1 MASRNVRQRLSDSI
15 RNYVAKTVFTYTQT
29 MGLKERQEIEGLT
42 EKVISRL
49 EKDMSMDEHT
59 AAKRLEPTLPGMEHL
74 VAPIIP
80 QPPSRDRIETIV
92 NELLAEK
99 AGARHPLEKPAVELS
114 QPVISEPA
122 IKPPQAVELSQSV
135 MSTPAIKPVPVGEL
149 SPQVISKPV
158 IKSAP
163 AVELPPVELSLSE
176 NALVVL
182 EKRYLQKDSRGNV
195 IETPMDL
202 FRRVSKHVAS
212 AELIFDKQADAGT
225 WEERFFRL
233 MTSLDFLPNSP
244 TLMNAGREL
253 GQLSACFVLPIED
266 SMESIFD
273 AVKYTA
279 LIHKSGGGTGFSFS
293 RLRPKKDRVGSTG
306 GVASGPVSFMRAF
319 DVATDVIKQG
329 GMRRGANMGILNID
343 HPDILEFIS
352 SKEDPKAFTN
362 FNISV
367 AITDAFMQAIEQGAD
382 YGLVNPHN
390 REVEGKLNARQV
402 FDKIVD
408 MAWRTGDPGMIFI
421 DRINQFN
428 STPNLGNIESTN
440 PCGEQPLLPYESCNL
455 GSVNLSHMVKQ
466 SGGTSEIDYDRLR
479 DTVKLAIRFLD
490 DVIEVNQFPL
500 PQIAE
505 MTRKTRKVGLGVMG
519 FADMLIQLQ
528 VAYNSDKALEVA
540 EKVMRFVSI
549 EAMAESV
556 ELGRSRGLFP
566 AFGGSAYDNENGPR
580 VRNANRTTIAP
591 TGTLSIIAGC
601 SSGIEPIFA
610 LSYFRHILDGEK
622 LVEVNPY
629 FEKVAK
635 EQNFFS
641 PEMMKKLAEG
651 DKLDT
656 IQEAPDG
663 IKAVFVTSHDISP
676 EWHIKIQSAFQQF
689 TDSAVSKTV
698 NMPHEATVE
707 DVKNAYILAFKAG
720 LKGIT
725 IYRDRSRDS
734 QVLNTGQKDAA
745 VENNMAPDK
754 DKEADAR
761 LSPRQRPKVTR
772 GITERVTTG
781 CGYIYVTVNYDD
793 KGICEVFSSLGKA
806 GGCASAQLEATSR
819 LISLIFRSG
828 IDVSSVIKQLRA
840 IRCPSVSWE
849 SGRAILSCADAIGSV
864 LEKYIKKD
872 EDGAPAGN
880 HVASSPAITGLCPD
894 CGNLL
899 VYQEGCHICP
909 SCGYTKC
916 G

>member
-1 MASRNVRQRLSDSI
+1 MASRNAGQRLSDSL

-29 MGLKERQEIEGLT
+29 MGLKERHEIEALT

-49 EKDMSMDEHT
+49 EKDMSKDEQIT
-59 AAKRLEPTLPGMEHL
+59 AKRLEPTLPGMEHL
-74 VAPIIP
+74 VAPIVP
-80 QPPSRDRIETIV
+80 QPPSKDRIEIIV
-92 NELLAEK
+92 NELLSAQ
-99 AGARHPLEKPAVELS
+99 ADARTRVEKPAAELS
-114 QPVISEPA
+114 QPVKPPPPVKPAQAEEVVQPA
-122 IKPPQAVELSQSV
+122 ISAQAA
-135 MSTPAIKPVPVGEL
+135 MP
-149 SPQVISKPV
+149 
-158 IKSAP
+158 AP
-163 AVELPPVELSLSE
+163 AVELPPVVLNLSE

-195 IETPMDL
+195 IETPADL
-202 FRRVSKHVAS
+202 FRRVSKHIAS
-212 AELIFDKQADAGT
+212 AELVFDKQADAGA

-293 RLRPKKDRVGSTG
+293 RIRPKKDRVGSTG

-343 HPDILEFIS
+343 HPDIMEFIA

-367 AITDAFMQAIEQGAD
+367 AITDAFMQAVEQGAD

-390 REVEGKLNARQV
+390 GEEEGRLNARQV

-455 GSVNLSHMVKQ
+455 GSVNLSHMVRQ
-466 SGGTSEIDYDRLR
+466 AGGRSEIDYDRLR
-479 DTVKLAIRFLD
+479 DTVKLAVRFLD

-500 PQIAE
+500 PQIAD

-528 VAYNSDKALEVA
+528 VAYNSEKALEVA
-540 EKVMRFVSI
+540 GKVMRFISE
-549 EAMAESV
+549 EAMAESIA
-556 ELGRSRGLFP
+556 LGRSRGLFP
-566 AFGGSAYDNENGPR
+566 AFSGSVYDSESGPR

-629 FEKVAK
+629 FEKAAR
-635 EQNFFS
+635 EQNFYS
-641 PEMMKKLAEG
+641 DSLMKKLAEG
-651 DKLDT
+651 EKLDT
-656 IQEAPDG
+656 IKEVPG
-663 IKAVFVTSHDISP
+663 GLKEVFITSHDISP
-676 EWHIKIQSAFQQF
+676 DWHIKIQSAFQQF

-698 NMPHEATVE
+698 NMPYEATVE
-707 DVKNAYILAFKAG
+707 DVKAAYLMAYHAR

-734 QVLNTGQKDAA
+734 QVLNTGQKEAV
-745 VENNMAPDK
+745 VENNKAPEK

-761 LSPRQRPKVTR
+761 LSPRQRPKITR

-781 CGYIYVTVNYDD
+781 CGYIYVTVNFDD

-849 SGRAILSCADAIGSV
+849 NGRAILSCADAIGSV

-872 EDGAPAGN
+872 EDGAPAGHYVN
-880 HVASSPAITGLCPD
+880 PSPAVTGLCPD

>member
-1 MASRNVRQRLSDSI
+1 MANRNASQRLSDSI
-15 RNYVAKTVFTYTQT
+15 RNYIAKTVFTYTQT
-29 MGLKERQEIEGLT
+29 MGLKERHEIEGLT
-42 EKVISRL
+42 EKVISKL
-49 EKDMSMDEHT
+49 EKEMSMDEQT
-59 AAKRLEPTLPGMEHL
+59 KAKRLEPTLPGMEHL

-80 QPPSRDRIETIV
+80 QPPARDRIETIV

-99 AGARHPLEKPAVELS
+99 TSTRTPVEKPAAAPS
-114 QPVISEPA
+114 QPVKPA
-122 IKPPQAVELSQSV
+122 
-135 MSTPAIKPVPVGEL
+135 
-149 SPQVISKPV
+149 PV
-158 IKSAP
+158 IKPSSY
-163 AVELPPVELSLSE
+163 VDLPPVELTLSE
-176 NALVVL
+176 NAMVVL
-182 EKRYLQKDSRGNV
+182 EKRYLQKDNQGKV
-195 IETPMDL
+195 IETPSDL
-202 FRRVSKHVAS
+202 FRRVSKHIAS
-212 AELIFDKQADAGT
+212 AELIFDRQADAAA

-293 RLRPKKDRVGSTG
+293 RLRPQKDRVGSTG

-329 GMRRGANMGILNID
+329 GMRRGANMGILNVD
-343 HPDILEFIS
+343 HPDIMEFIS

-367 AITDAFMQAIEQGAD
+367 AITDAFMQAVERGAD
-382 YGLVNPHN
+382 YDLVNPHN
-390 REVEGKLNARQV
+390 REVEGRLSARQV
-402 FDKIVD
+402 FDTIIN

-455 GSVNLSHMVKQ
+455 GSVNLSHMLKQ
-466 SGGTSEIDYDRLR
+466 AGGKSEIDYDRLR
-479 DTVKLAIRFLD
+479 DTVKLAVRFLD
-490 DVIEVNQFPL
+490 NVIEVNQFPL
-500 PQIAE
+500 PQIGE

-540 EKVMRFVSI
+540 ERVMRFISE

-556 ELGRSRGLFP
+556 ALGRTRGLFP
-566 AFGGSAYDNENGPR
+566 AFSGSVYDNENGPR

-629 FEKVAK
+629 FEKAAK
-635 EQNFFS
+635 EQDFYS
-641 PEMMKKLAEG
+641 TALMKKLAEG
-651 DKLDT
+651 NKLDA
-656 IQEAPDG
+656 IKEVPAG
-663 IKAVFVTSHDISP
+663 LKAVFVTSHDISP

-698 NMPHEATVE
+698 NLPHEATVE
-707 DVKNAYILAFKAG
+707 DVKNAYILAYKAG

-734 QVLNTGQKDAA
+734 QVLNTGQKDTA
-745 VENNMAPDK
+745 VENSKAPGPDM
-754 DKEADAR
+754 ETDAR

-806 GGCASAQLEATSR
+806 GGCASAQLEATCR

-828 IDVSSVIKQLRA
+828 IDVKSVIKQLRA

-864 LEKYIKKD
+864 LEKYIEGDK
-872 EDGAPAGN
+872 DGAPAGN
-880 HVASSPAITGLCPD
+880 YVNSSPTITGLCPD